1 FNGQLSSRLNSFG
14 HNFYYDGKYVGR
26 IGTDYIK
33 KYPTVRGLNM
43 NLEDYGEYMAFTY
56 RTGALDP
63 DDPNEV
69 AMIWSKGNSAW
80 ERGFHFNED
89 IKIKHNKVIETLW
102 LRPSNFNSVS
112 ERISFSSGKI
122 EGVQGVFLRYR
133 DRNGSG
139 IHLTNNQVTLT
150 ANNTSVTHIGD
161 LAVSFDGRSYYV
173 RSISTYNRTY
183 SYASNLYITSN
194 GVIGRTTSA
203 RKYKLSIENQF
214 KDDNKQLEHSKKILE
229 LNPRTWFD
237 KSEAEIYAEELK
249 TGKKQTDDKFTLKRH
264 FGMIADE
271 FEEIGMK
278 EL

>member
-1 FNGQLSSRLNSFG
+1 QIINQ
-14 HNFYYDGKYVGR
+14 
-26 IGTDYIK
+26 
-33 KYPTVRGLNM
+33 PTVRGLR
-43 NLEDYGEYMAFTY
+43 LTLDDYGEYVAFSY
-56 RTGALDP
+56 RTGNLDP

-69 AMIWSKGNSAW
+69 AMLWSKGSGGYS
-80 ERGFHFNED
+80 RGFHFNED

-102 LRPSNFNSVS
+102 LRPSNFNSAS

-122 EGVQGVFLRYR
+122 QGVQGVFLRYR

-150 ANNTSVTHIGD
+150 ANNTSVSHIGD
-161 LAVSFDGRSYYV
+161 LAVLFDGRSYYG
-173 RSISTYNRTY
+173 RSLSAYNRTY

-237 KSEAEIYAEELK
+237 KSEAEIYA
-249 TGKKQTDDKFTLKRH
+249 
-264 FGMIADE
+264 
-271 FEEIGMK
+271 
-278 EL
+278 